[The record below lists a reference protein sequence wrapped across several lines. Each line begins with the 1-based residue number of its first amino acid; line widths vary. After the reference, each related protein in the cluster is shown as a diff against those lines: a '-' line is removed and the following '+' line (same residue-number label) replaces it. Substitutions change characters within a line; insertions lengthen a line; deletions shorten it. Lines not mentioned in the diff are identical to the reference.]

1 LIGFQVWDLELVLAA
16 GGSEGSDNGLLIH
29 YTESKLRSSENED
42 GKVTLKMQ
50 ADEYQI
56 AFVVQTESSKESDD
70 EDDFFPD
77 KMFGMGEDELAS
89 DMIYVMD
96 FSEDRNL
103 EELKAMLESSPKVGP
118 LCPSDAI

>member
-1 LIGFQVWDLELVLAA
+1 MVLEA
-16 GGSEGSDNGLLIH
+16 GGSEGSDNGLLVH
-29 YTESKLRSSENED
+29 YRESKLRSGGDD

-56 AFVVQTESSKESDD
+56 AFVVQTESGKKSDNN
-70 EDDFFPD
+70 FLG

-89 DMIYVMD
+89 DFIYVMD

-118 LCPSDAI
+118 LRPLDTI

>member
-29 YTESKLRSSENED
+29 YTESKLRSRGNED

-56 AFVVQTESSKESDD
+56 AFVVQTEPSNESDD
-70 EDDFFPD
+70 EDGFFD

>member
-1 LIGFQVWDLELVLAA
+1 MIGFQVWDLELVLAA

-29 YTESKLRSSENED
+29 YTESKLRSRGNED

-56 AFVVQTESSKESDD
+56 AFVVQTEPSNESDD
-70 EDDFFPD
+70 EDGFFD